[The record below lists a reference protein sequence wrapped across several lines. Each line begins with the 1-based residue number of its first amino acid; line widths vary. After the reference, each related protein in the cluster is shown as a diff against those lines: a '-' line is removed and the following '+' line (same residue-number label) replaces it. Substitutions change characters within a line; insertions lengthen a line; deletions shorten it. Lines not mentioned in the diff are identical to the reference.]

1 MELFKKIP
9 WEFDEKDYEIR
20 ILYQDHLI
28 NITVFKGNYPANG
41 FRYQIQL
48 PKSTDVQKLLKFN
61 HFNHMIEYAKED
73 IKQDRWKPFS
83 K

>member
-1 MELFKKIP
+1 MVLFKKIH
-9 WEFDEKDYEIR
+9 WEFDGKDYEIR

-28 NITVFKGNYPANG
+28 NLAVFKGNYPANG

-48 PKSTDVQKLLKFN
+48 PKSADIQKFLKIE
-61 HFNHMIEYAKED
+61 HFNHMIEYAKDD
-73 IKQDRWKPFS
+73 IKKERWKLFS

>member
-9 WEFDEKDYEIR
+9 WEFEGKNYEIR

-28 NITVFKGNYPANG
+28 NIVIFRGNYPANG

-48 PKSTDVQKLLKFN
+48 AKNRDIQKFLKIEQVS
-61 HFNHMIEYAKED
+61 HMIEYAKED
-73 IKQDRWKPFS
+73 IKQERWKPFS